1 MKNYSFSLLAF
12 LALALLGLA
21 PRPAQAQWK
30 LDHYECS
37 GTYSINGVSTPW
49 PTPTQSV
56 SFSYSSG
63 NATLQCVGTVQ
74 AFFKWM
80 GTAPAPSTLNVL
92 ITSNASAYGTGPDPD
107 DGFHDL
113 IVAGY
118 SRVSSG
124 SHLVQVSN
132 PNNTTMVSVP
142 AYSLSAI
149 TTGGIN
155 VSFQGTVVNAVL
167 QGYST
172 HVSPAL
178 TGSEPTLSVWDPA
191 HAKYFSGTGCEA
203 KAIAVPLTGY
213 LSHVQLCINDTVVQE
228 YWDSAAPGKPSP
240 LPTDGSIITGTNLT
254 SATVKAL
261 FDSTHF
267 ADSSAI
273 TIKLKVTDSNNGY
286 YEATVAGPAY
296 NKAVALVNNNTDF
309 NLDENPNEIAT
320 FLTNQN
326 NYTATPSTSMQ
337 KMDILTTLPSLTA
350 LYIDSHGNLGKV
362 GDCDAAPLSSDY
374 FYLFPGNATTDND
387 DVNQPTINKKVRDK
401 TLAQPPFNF
410 VFLNACLTSGDSQLA
425 NAFLG
430 YTGSKTDRAELG
442 FTISIWGDSNLTN
455 YTKALWA
462 SLLSGRTVRDAII
475 DVDCTSTPVNGVAPD
490 GKIHLDNENPVAVPK
505 CYGDASMRLHYVY
518 GGHTQFNGIFSTE
531 QWFRG
536 I

>member
-1 MKNYSFSLLAF
+1 
-12 LALALLGLA
+12 
-21 PRPAQAQWK
+21 
-30 LDHYECS
+30 
-37 GTYSINGVSTPW
+37 
-49 PTPTQSV
+49 
-56 SFSYSSG
+56 
-63 NATLQCVGTVQ
+63 
-74 AFFKWM
+74 M
-80 GTAPAPSTLNVL
+80 GTS
-92 ITSNASAYGTGPDPD
+92 
-107 DGFHDL
+107 
-113 IVAGY
+113 
-118 SRVSSG
+118 
-124 SHLVQVSN
+124 
-132 PNNTTMVSVP
+132 
-142 AYSLSAI
+142 
-149 TTGGIN
+149 
-155 VSFQGTVVNAVL
+155 
-167 QGYST
+167 
-172 HVSPAL
+172 
-178 TGSEPTLSVWDPA
+178 
-191 HAKYFSGTGCEA
+191 
-203 KAIAVPLTGY
+203 
-213 LSHVQLCINDTVVQE
+213 
-228 YWDSAAPGKPSP
+228 
-240 LPTDGSIITGTNLT
+240 LT

-273 TIKLKVTDSNNGY
+273 TIKMKVTDSNSGY
-286 YEATVAGPAY
+286 YEATVVGPAY

-490 GKIHLDNENPVAVPK
+490 GKIHPDNENPVAVPK
-505 CYGDASMRLHYVY
+505 CYGDESMRLHYVY